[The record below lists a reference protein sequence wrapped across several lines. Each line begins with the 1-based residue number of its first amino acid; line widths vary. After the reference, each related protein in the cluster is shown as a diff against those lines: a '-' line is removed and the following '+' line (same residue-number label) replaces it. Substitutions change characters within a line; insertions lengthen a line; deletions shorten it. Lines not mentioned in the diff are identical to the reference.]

1 MQRIQGLIQSLTGE
15 VARTRTAAEQAAGA
29 FYTAQQEYFD
39 ASIRADTLQSQ
50 ADLEAQNAT
59 DAANK
64 AGRIAAQLYRDGG
77 DTTSLELFLSG
88 SAATADDLLSRLGVM
103 DKLLERNQAGLDL
116 VVGVEEAKEA
126 LQAIR
131 CVWYRMICCNIA
143 HTPIHCWPQ
152 QIASATTLKDG
163 SGQPLL

>member
-1 MQRIQGLIQSLTGE
+1 

-88 SAATADDLLSRLGVM
+88 RPRPRTISCPGWA
-103 DKLLERNQAGLDL
+103 
-116 VVGVEEAKEA
+116 
-126 LQAIR
+126 
-131 CVWYRMICCNIA
+131 
-143 HTPIHCWPQ
+143 
-152 QIASATTLKDG
+152 
-163 SGQPLL
+163 